1 MKLISLLIA
10 LLLTGLLVKQ
20 QLDSSSSNTE
30 VEEVVNSEG
39 ITTPKIPTSSKDI
52 RKFEDDMNN
61 FMQDTADKRAEKL
74 EESLGK

>member
-30 VEEVVNSEG
+30 IEEAVSSEG
-39 ITTPKIPTSSKDI
+39 ITAPKIPTSSKDI
-52 RKFEDDMNN
+52 QKFEDDMNK